1 MYVGTCREGMPEVL
15 GMGFYLCKFFLVQ
28 SAGWGKTW
36 MELRITEMKRSVY
49 EVLEYQTST

>member
-1 MYVGTCREGMPEVL
+1 MPEVL